1 MVFQAKYDLKT
12 ARLRMRGGQSRVGF
26 GEAASCSLGN
36 LLCCV
41 FNLATRRKGCFLV
54 DEILASLEAVKPTGS
69 GKWKPKLPR
78 RVLYKFLS

>member
-1 MVFQAKYDLKT
+1 MVFQAKHDLKT

-41 FNLATRRKGCFLV
+41 FNLATRRKGYFLV
-54 DEILASLEAVKPTGS
+54 D
-69 GKWKPKLPR
+69 
-78 RVLYKFLS
+78 